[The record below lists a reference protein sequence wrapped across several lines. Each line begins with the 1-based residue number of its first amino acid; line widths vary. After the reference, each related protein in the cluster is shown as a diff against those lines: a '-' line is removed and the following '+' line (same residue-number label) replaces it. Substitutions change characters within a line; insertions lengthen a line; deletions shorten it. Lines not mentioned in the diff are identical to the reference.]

1 MSKREVVL
9 VAVACIGLGVAACGS
24 STPSAAGHG
33 TTTST
38 PNSTVPSTTTPVTTT
53 TPGAVSGLD
62 VCSLVSPAAAS
73 AALQET
79 ATLVP
84 STSKTTCSYSG
95 SLGTTLTV
103 TVVSTTMTP
112 ATFSKDWGTSAGAIA
127 GTKAV
132 EAWSANQLI
141 MEVLA
146 GHDLITIQA
155 SQDLLGQ
162 GGYMV
167 NFETLAQTIVGLL

>member
-1 MSKREVVL
+1 MWFFNPQCRRPWL
-9 VAVACIGLGVAACGS
+9 FDLDTQQYC
-24 STPSAAGHG
+24 
-33 TTTST
+33 
-38 PNSTVPSTTTPVTTT
+38 PVHHYSRDYDHS
-53 TPGAVSGLD
+53 GAVPGLD

-112 ATFSKDWGTSAGAIA
+112 ATFSQEWGTLPGAIA

-141 MEVLA
+141 MGVLA

>member
-1 MSKREVVL
+1 
-9 VAVACIGLGVAACGS
+9 
-24 STPSAAGHG
+24 
-33 TTTST
+33 
-38 PNSTVPSTTTPVTTT
+38 
-53 TPGAVSGLD
+53 
-62 VCSLVSPAAAS
+62 
-73 AALQET
+73 
-79 ATLVP
+79 
-84 STSKTTCSYSG
+84 
-95 SLGTTLTV
+95 
-103 TVVSTTMTP
+103 MTP
-112 ATFSKDWGTSAGAIA
+112 ATFSKDWGMSAGAIA